1 MIPVIIP
8 FYKNKTQLDKC
19 LMHLR
24 QQSMPVQVF
33 IRDNSE
39 DNIFFTAAVN
49 EGIRYYLDKPVNYMI
64 ILNQDMYLDPRA
76 VEEMVNFMNRN
87 PSCGIGAPLQ
97 LHPQQTDYVIWAGC
111 YEAFPVGRHLHGPLQ
126 HFKTDEPIYWA
137 NGACMIFRKQ
147 MIQEIGIMDK
157 NLVFIG
163 SDSDYSF
170 TARSR
175 GWEIWRIATATGV
188 HEQGA
193 SGNSGNP
200 NIELL
205 KINDML
211 YFSRKWLNSDLYNSL
226 AFEGRELTFEKINE
240 HIHRLEYA
248 KILVSNELLTV
259 DSSSPSSRPVS
270 PAGAETTK

>member
-8 FYKNKTQLDKC
+8 FYKNRAQLDKC
-19 LMHLR
+19 LMHLKL
-24 QQSMPVQVF
+24 QSMPVQVF

-39 DNIFFTAAVN
+39 DNIYFTAAVN
-49 EGIRYYLDKPVNYMI
+49 EGIRHFLDKPVNYII
-64 ILNQDMYLDPRA
+64 ILNQDMYLAPRA

-111 YEAFPVGRHLHGPLQ
+111 YEAFPVGRHQHGPRQ
-126 HFKTDEPIYWA
+126 QFKTDEPIYWA

-147 MIQEIGIMDK
+147 MIQEIGILDK

-175 GWEIWRIATATGV
+175 GWEIWRIASAAGV

-211 YFSRKWLNSDLYNSL
+211 YFSNKWLNSDLYNRL
-226 AFEGRELTFEKINE
+226 AFEGRELTEERINE
-240 HIHRLEYA
+240 HIQRLEYA
-248 KILVSNELLTV
+248 KKMVSAQIANNF
-259 DSSSPSSRPVS
+259 
-270 PAGAETTK
+270 

>member
-19 LMHLR
+19 LSHLK

-39 DNIFFTAAVN
+39 DNVYFTAAIN
-49 EGIRYYLDKPVNYMI
+49 EGIRHYLDQPVNYMI

-111 YEAFPVGRHLHGPLQ
+111 YEAFPVGRHQHGPLQ
-126 HFKTDEPIYWA
+126 HFKNDEPIYWA

-163 SDSDYSF
+163 SDNDYSF

-175 GWEIWRIATATGV
+175 GWEIWRIASATGV

-193 SGNSGNP
+193 SGDSRNP

-211 YFSRKWLNSDLYNSL
+211 YFSRKWLNSDLYNRM
-226 AFEGRELTFEKINE
+226 AFEGRELTSEKINE
-240 HIHRLEYA
+240 YIQKLEYA
-248 KILVSNELLTV
+248 KTMVSKDL
-259 DSSSPSSRPVS
+259 
-270 PAGAETTK
+270 